1 MPAVFF
7 YISGHGFGHAVRQIE
22 IINTLQDLAPELT
35 VAVRTSAP
43 DWLFSRTVRRACT
56 RVPGETDTGVVQ
68 IDSLRPDPQQ
78 TIVRAA
84 AFHDALPR
92 RIEEEVSLLRRY
104 GAEFVVSD
112 APPLA
117 CAAARAAGLES
128 VVCANFTWDWIY
140 GDYIAEY
147 QPTSPLLPAVQEAYS
162 SASAAWRMPM
172 HGGFETIAPIID
184 IPFVCRHARFPPA
197 DTRRILR
204 LPAGHPLALVSFG
217 GFGLRDLP
225 LERLDC
231 LPHWGVVLT
240 SAGDPPRLPAGVHAV
255 SEAEMY
261 EAGLR
266 YEDLVHAVD
275 VVVTKPGYGIVSDC
289 VANDTALVY
298 TSRGRFPE
306 YEVMVREM
314 PRVLRCR
321 YLELESFIDGRWKAA
336 LDEAVQMEGP
346 PERVRTDGAHVVARR
361 ILDAATSPP

>member
-1 MPAVFF
+1 VPVVFF

-22 IINTLQDLAPELT
+22 IINTLQDLAPELN
-35 VAVRTSAP
+35 VVVRTSAP
-43 DWLFSRTVRRACT
+43 EWLFSRTVRRACT
-56 RVPGETDTGVVQ
+56 RLPGETDTGVVQ
-68 IDSLRPDPQQ
+68 IDSLRPDPHQ

-84 AFHDALPR
+84 AFHDTLPR
-92 RIEEEVSLLRRY
+92 RIDEEVATLRRY
-104 GAEFVVSD
+104 GADFVVSD

-117 CAAARAAGLES
+117 CAAGRAAGIKS
-128 VVCANFTWDWIY
+128 VLCANFTWDWIY
-140 GDYIAEY
+140 ADYIADY
-147 QPTSPLLPAVQEAYS
+147 PPASPLLSSVQEAYAC
-162 SASAAWRMPM
+162 ASAAWRMPM

-184 IPFVCRHARFPPA
+184 IPFVSRHARSPRA

-204 LPAGHPLALVSFG
+204 LPAGQPLALVSFG

-225 LERLDC
+225 LETLDC
-231 LPHWGVVLT
+231 LPHWGIVLT
-240 SAGDPPRLPAGVHAV
+240 TTTDPPRLPVGVHAV

-266 YEDLVHAVD
+266 YEDLVRAVD
-275 VVVTKPGYGIVSDC
+275 LVVTKPGYGIVSDC

-321 YLELESFIDGRWKAA
+321 PLEMESFAEGRWKAA
-336 LDEAVQMEGP
+336 LDEAVQMAGP
-346 PERVRTDGAHVVARR
+346 SERVRTDGAHVVARS
-361 ILDAATSPP
+361 ILGHLAAS